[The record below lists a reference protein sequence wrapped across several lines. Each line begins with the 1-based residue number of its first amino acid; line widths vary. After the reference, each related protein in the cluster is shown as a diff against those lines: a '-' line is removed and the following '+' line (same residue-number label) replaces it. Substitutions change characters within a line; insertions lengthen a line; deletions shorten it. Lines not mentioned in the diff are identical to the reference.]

1 MTAIV
6 HAGVLGKN
14 GMGSGESSTQRGIS
28 GGWAMREQTGS
39 TGWGRTGSDGYVRLL
54 VCSLHA
60 IPNRANCPVLMCS
73 PNWEE

>member
-14 GMGSGESSTQRGIS
+14 GMGSGESSIQRGIS

-39 TGWGRTGSDGYVRLL
+39 TGWGGTGSDGYVCLP
-54 VCSLHA
+54 VSSLHT
-60 IPNRANCPVLMCS
+60 IPNLANYPVLMCS